1 MRGETYVASVGGKN
15 EPSAY
20 AEMPNEPT
28 RATWRVILKMVDVED
43 GDEEEEV
50 DAWRCCLESLR
61 AVDVD
66 CDRKEDERADD

>member
-28 RATWRVILKMVDVED
+28 RAIWRVILRMVDGED
-43 GDEEEEV
+43 GDDDDEV
-50 DAWRCCLESLR
+50 DA
-61 AVDVD
+61 
-66 CDRKEDERADD
+66 